1 MSEKENKD
9 QGKTAHAN
17 SIIKNHMIWSMGA
30 GFIPVPIADFFAV
43 TAIQLD
49 MIRQLCKVYSID
61 FKETEGK
68 AIITALTGSGLAR
81 IGARAVKF
89 IPGIG
94 SAIGGLTLA
103 VLSGGSTYAI
113 GEVFK
118 KHFETGGTFLDF
130 DPERLKKYY
139 DEKFEKG
146 KNMAKNMEVKEKVKY
161 NKAEAIV
168 DDMTDQSSISEAEV
182 VEADIKESKES
193 DTSTKESN
201 VAGTGIKDSKVK
213 DLVKQLESISD
224 MRDNGILTDDE
235 FETLK
240 KKILEAQSKAV

>member
-1 MSEKENKD
+1 MSESDNKKD
-9 QGKTAHAN
+9 QGHTAHAN

-30 GFIPVPIADFFAV
+30 GFIPVPVADFFAV

-68 AIITALTGSGLAR
+68 AIITSLTGSGLAR
-81 IGARAVKF
+81 LGARAVKF

-130 DPERLKKYY
+130 DPQRLKNYY

-146 KNMAKNMEVKEKVKY
+146 KQMAKNMEVKEKVKHE
-161 NKAEAIV
+161 KAEEKV
-168 DDMTDQSSISEAEV
+168 EEMTNQP
-182 VEADIKESKES
+182 
-193 DTSTKESN
+193 
-201 VAGTGIKDSKVK
+201 KVK
-213 DLVKQLESISD
+213 DLVKQLESISE
-224 MRDNGILTDDE
+224 MRDNGVLTDAE

-240 KKILEAQSKAV
+240 KKILEAQSKMS

>member
-1 MSEKENKD
+1 MSENQNKD
-9 QGKTAHAN
+9 QGKTAHSN

-30 GFIPVPIADFFAV
+30 GFIPVPVADFFAV

-49 MIRQLCKVYSID
+49 VIKQLSKVYSID

-81 IGARAVKF
+81 LGARAVKF

-130 DPERLKKYY
+130 DPNRLKKYY

-146 KNMAKNMEVKEKVKY
+146 KSMAKNMEVKEKIKHEE
-161 NKAEAIV
+161 AEAKV
-168 DDMTDQSSISEAEV
+168 EEMTEQRP
-182 VEADIKESKES
+182 
-193 DTSTKESN
+193 
-201 VAGTGIKDSKVK
+201 KVK
-213 DLVKQLESISD
+213 DLVKQLESISE
-224 MRDNGILTDDE
+224 MRDNGVLTDEE

-240 KKILEAQSKAV
+240 KKILEAQSKSA